1 MDILVQLVAA
11 LGGWGAA
18 VMTYVTIRSKWM
30 HENARLEAEVSRLRA
45 KVDELEPELA
55 ETRADLRHQLEQ
67 ARLSIEIEHAL
78 AEEVG
83 SFGGGAPSTAL
94 TRARRQA
101 EEALDK
107 KILRDRRVTTRAAIE
122 GRLARFE
129 LDPTDREGRS
139 LAVQASTAA

>member
-18 VMTYVTIRSKWM
+18 VMTYVTIRSKWV
-30 HENARLEAEVSRLRA
+30 HENVRLEAEVARLKA

-67 ARLSIEIEHAL
+67 ARLSVEIEHAL

-107 KILRDRRVTTRAAIE
+107 KILRDRRVTTRAAID
-122 GRLARFE
+122 GRLSRFE
-129 LDPTDREGRS
+129 IDPTDREGRS
-139 LAVQASTAA
+139 MTVHASTAA

>member
-1 MDILVQLVAA
+1 MDIVVQLLAA

-18 VMTYVTIRSKWM
+18 VMTYFAIRSKWTRD
-30 HENARLEAEVSRLRA
+30 NIRLQAEVAAHEARIR
-45 KVDELEPELA
+45 ELEPELA
-55 ETRADLRHQLEQ
+55 DTRAELKHQLEQ
-67 ARLSIEIEHAL
+67 ARLSVEIEHAL

-101 EEALDK
+101 EESLDNR
-107 KILRDRRVTTRAAIE
+107 ILRDRRVTTRAAID

-129 LDPTDREGRS
+129 IDPTDREGRS
-139 LAVQASTAA
+139 MEVHASNAA

>member
-1 MDILVQLVAA
+1 VSDEIVFFRNGGEESRRPDMDILMQLVAA

-18 VMTYVTIRSKWM
+18 VMTYLTMRSKWV
-30 HENARLEAEVSRLRA
+30 HENVRLEAEVARLKA
-45 KVDELEPELA
+45 KVD
-55 ETRADLRHQLEQ
+55 QL
-67 ARLSIEIEHAL
+67 EHAL

-107 KILRDRRVTTRAAIE
+107 KILRDGRVTTRAAID

-139 LAVQASTAA
+139 LALQASTAA